1 MLSGSKFSTHPF
13 NNGAEVGDG
22 SVTEKLDITKDAEVC
37 IEIDLAIKVDTT
49 TDAEVDSGFVLVVGL
64 TDVSVYITEV
74 CI

>member
-1 MLSGSKFSTHPF
+1 MLSGSKVSTHPF
-13 NNGAEVGDG
+13 NNGVEVGDG

-49 TDAEVDSGFVLVVGL
+49 DAEVDSGFVLVVGL